1 MTGQSHTIVKIGKD
15 SLGSLQLSNTG
26 VLERIMKQIF
36 LKAIFKY
43 FEDSS

>member
-1 MTGQSHTIVKIGKD
+1 MTGQSHTIVKIGKKD

-43 FEDSS
+43 FEDS